1 MTPQQARGGSGAV
14 TDPFSVS
21 LEDADILEE
30 VELTAALMVAAND
43 AADHLSQEQ
52 IDRLLGLQKPPS

>member
-1 MTPQQARGGSGAV
+1 M

-21 LEDADILEE
+21 LEDTDILEE

-43 AADHLSQEQ
+43 ANDHLSQEQ
-52 IDRLLGLQKPPS
+52 IDRLLGL

>member
-1 MTPQQARGGSGAV
+1 M